1 MFELCLGVTK
11 ILNEKVSKKQGAFF
25 QEQIDLIQEAVP
37 TKIEEEYIGLD
48 LGALSPQSSSSIQK
62 FVEKHVRRVD
72 RFFEEVKNLK
82 GK

>member
-37 TKIEEEYIGLD
+37 TKKEEQNIDLD
-48 LGALSPQSSSSIQK
+48 LGALSPYSSSSIQK
-62 FVEKHVRRVD
+62 FVEKHVRRSD
-72 RFFEEVKNLK
+72 SFFEDVKHLK